1 MDGTNSVKKNMLFN
15 TVGSLVYY
23 VCQWLP
29 TVLIVRLSGYSDAGI
44 LSIAMSV
51 TAAPAII
58 GLFNMRSYQVSD
70 IQEVY
75 NNDAYIKSRTVTNV
89 LSFFV
94 CTIMVFINGYSW
106 YKTIAILFYMLYKIS
121 EGYADVYY
129 GIEQKHAR
137 LDYTGISLIIR
148 GIGTISAFLV
158 AYILSKDM
166 ICAIVAMTLAST
178 LVVLLFDYPITRKM
192 EKGELKEKASWKQ
205 ISSLM
210 ITCVPLAVVA
220 FLNNLSINIPKI
232 FLENYYGE
240 EIMGVYSSVASP
252 TVVIQ
257 LAATT
262 VFAPL
267 IPILTMQYMNKN
279 KKEFLQTVKRFFLLV
294 IILSVICLVGSKLL
308 ARWGLVLLF
317 SSSIEPYVDLFIPV
331 VWVSIFIALNACM
344 FSVCTLM
351 RIMKPQYLIGVVGVL
366 SSWILSITA
375 VRQFSMDGVIYAL
388 LGTLILQILIQL
400 GMIVY
405 KIRRM

>member
-1 MDGTNSVKKNMLFN
+1 
-15 TVGSLVYY
+15 
-23 VCQWLP
+23 
-29 TVLIVRLSGYSDAGI
+29 
-44 LSIAMSV
+44 
-51 TAAPAII
+51 
-58 GLFNMRSYQVSD
+58 
-70 IQEVY
+70 
-75 NNDAYIKSRTVTNV
+75 
-89 LSFFV
+89 
-94 CTIMVFINGYSW
+94 
-106 YKTIAILFYMLYKIS
+106 
-121 EGYADVYY
+121 
-129 GIEQKHAR
+129 
-137 LDYTGISLIIR
+137 
-148 GIGTISAFLV
+148 
-158 AYILSKDM
+158 
-166 ICAIVAMTLAST
+166 
-178 LVVLLFDYPITRKM
+178 
-192 EKGELKEKASWKQ
+192 
-205 ISSLM
+205 M

-366 SSWILSITA
+366 SSWILSITV